1 MNQQSS
7 KLRIENVTKDSPWI
21 QDIQALYE
29 EAFPPRERFSFN
41 YLIRVG
47 ARPGGHFEAIFDGDV
62 LAGFCLWI
70 EYSGVIYLCYLA
82 VNSAARG
89 KGYGSRILA
98 LFKERNPD
106 SRLFLEIETMSD
118 LNAPNRQQREKRLAF
133 YQRNGFETTDISSK
147 VLGDRYDVLI
157 RCGEQ
162 ITPREMNR
170 VVRKVA
176 GFPMSLSSYK
186 QIK

>member
-70 EYSGVIYLCYLA
+70 EYSGVIYLPH
-82 VNSAARG
+82 AAKAMARVF
-89 KGYGSRILA
+89 SRCL
-98 LFKERNPD
+98 K
-106 SRLFLEIETMSD
+106 
-118 LNAPNRQQREKRLAF
+118 NAIQ
-133 YQRNGFETTDISSK
+133 
-147 VLGDRYDVLI
+147 I
-157 RCGEQ
+157 RAC
-162 ITPREMNR
+162 
-170 VVRKVA
+170 
-176 GFPMSLSSYK
+176 F
-186 QIK
+186 